1 MNFCNGFKSFACGVL
16 WIASSCTL
24 YAQVYY
30 DPSSGKYTNSSGQS
44 SSSILG
50 TTDGGTKLANPITT
64 AVPFLNISPDSR
76 AGAMGD
82 AGAATSPDIYSA
94 HWNPAKYV
102 FMEKDYGVA
111 VSWTPW
117 LRKLVDDMNIYYIPG
132 YARLR
137 KEDAINFSFTYFSLG
152 KIDFTDQSGNQYY
165 QFNPREFAISGGYSR
180 LLSDQMS
187 VAVSLKYIYSNLAG
201 NFASSDGSTQS
212 KPANSVAGDVGVYW
226 NKEYTVGN
234 MNSKLAFGAVI
245 TNFGSKVAYTNNN
258 QKDFIPTNLRVGVAY
273 TLDMDLYNKLTFTV
287 DANKLMVPTPPVYI
301 KSSNG
306 TDSTVSGST
315 STSTSSDKVIYKGK
329 DPNRGLL
336 AGTFG
341 SFTDAP
347 GGAKEEFKEIMWSFG
362 LEYWYADIFALRA
375 GHFRE
380 SALKGNRKYFTFG
393 FGLRFYEGMAG
404 IDFSYLVS
412 GRQNN
417 PLEGTLRFSLY
428 TMLEKKSEKETE
440 SITE

>member
-1 MNFCNGFKSFACGVL
+1 MMNFCNVLKSLSSGVL
-16 WIASSCTL
+16 LLASASCVF
-24 YAQVYY
+24 AQLRY
-30 DPSSGKYTNSSGQS
+30 DPKTGNYVNSSGQTTTE
-44 SSSILG
+44 ILG
-50 TTDGGTKLANPITT
+50 GTGTQNANPITT

-102 FMEKDYGVA
+102 FMEKDYGIA

-132 YARLR
+132 YVRLR
-137 KEDAINFSFTYFSLG
+137 KEDAIHFSFTYFNLG

-165 QFNPREFAISGGYSR
+165 QFNPREFAFSTGYSR
-180 LLSDQMS
+180 LLSDQLS
-187 VAVSLKYIYSNLAG
+187 VSVSLKYIYSNLAG

-226 NKEYTVGN
+226 NKEYTLGT
-234 MNSKLAFGAVI
+234 MNTKFSWGAFISNV
-245 TNFGSKVAYTNNN
+245 GSKVAYTNNN
-258 QKDFIPTNLRVGVAY
+258 VKDFIPANLKVGVAY
-273 TLDMDLYNKLTFTV
+273 TLELDLYNKLTFTV
-287 DANKLMVPTPPVYI
+287 DANKLLVPTPPIYI
-301 KSSNG
+301 ISANG
-306 TDSTVSGST
+306 TDSVDANG
-315 STSTSSDKVIYKGK
+315 DKVIYKGK

-347 GGAKEEFKEIMWSFG
+347 GGAAEEFREIMWSFG
-362 LEYWYADIFALRA
+362 AEYWYSDIFALRA

-393 FGLRFYEGMAG
+393 FGLKFYEGAAG

-412 GRQNN
+412 GQQNN

-428 TMLEKKSEKETE
+428 TLLAKKSEKQTE